1 MERQKLYV
9 FVDETGQDTKGRLF
23 VATAVVMAG
32 EQENTRQLLER
43 IERETGKGKRK
54 WTASIPRQRH
64 AYTQQIFQ
72 QDLLRGRL
80 FYGYFERTTIY
91 HPCIIETIA
100 GAIES
105 IEPRANYQATIL
117 IDGLKKNERNPV
129 ALDLRKRGI
138 RVKKVRGVRDES
150 DPLLR
155 LADAMAGFV
164 RDGIEERADTITTF
178 QTAIRSGFIQ
188 RIEQ

>member
-9 FVDETGQDTKGRLF
+9 FVDESGQDTKGRLF

-32 EQENTRQLLER
+32 EQEDARQFLER

-80 FYGYFERTTIY
+80 FYGHFERTTIY
-91 HPCIIETIA
+91 QPCIIETIA
-100 GAIES
+100 GAIARVETG
-105 IEPRANYQATIL
+105 ADYQATIL
-117 IDGLKKNERNPV
+117 IDGLQKDERNPV
-129 ALDLRKRGI
+129 ATTLRRRGI
-138 RVKKVRGVRDES
+138 RVKKVRGMRDES
-150 DPLLR
+150 EPLLR

-164 RDGIEERADTITTF
+164 RDGIEGRADTLAAF
-178 QTAIRSGFIQ
+178 QAAIRSGFIQ
-188 RIEQ
+188 RIQP